1 MRVTRCSTYKWDVF
15 NPSKPYIT
23 ITPVIKWGV
32 KFWIWIHRCI
42 HRFHGTIMKTMAEG
56 GPLPVVIK
64 VLTPLIGVKWP
75 QVPNYVL
82 PFIIGAHLAD
92 EGFRDCPLQNVC
104 NILLAVAT
112 EFLHDLGVFFFKENG
127 SNEEM
132 VACSPKNPNR
142 CPAQAIYSRC
152 GGTNW
157 GGAEIPSCKWDIL
170 TPVNP
175 RSPSP

>member
-64 VLTPLIGVKWP
+64 VLTPLIWVKWP
-75 QVPNYVL
+75 QVPNYVR

-92 EGFRDCPLQNVC
+92 ESSGVVLQPDKMFARSSWPW
-104 NILLAVAT
+104 LLS
-112 EFLHDLGVFFFKENG
+112 FFMIWGWFFSKKMGPMRKLWLVPKKSQQMPCTSRIVVQIEEG
-127 SNEEM
+127 RKSLVVNEIF
-132 VACSPKNPNR
+132 SS
-142 CPAQAIYSRC
+142 Q
-152 GGTNW
+152 
-157 GGAEIPSCKWDIL
+157 
-170 TPVNP
+170 
-175 RSPSP
+175 